1 MNNITIGLI
10 ISGAFCL
17 CLLISYKTGYYNG
30 VNDTLNK
37 QMAKTIISQNKTQQ
51 TIIDNINNSDKIIES
66 VNKQIAQ
73 QTTVH
78 KKQKEVIKYIVQTK
92 QICNINNNLIKLI
105 NKGWLNE

>member
-1 MNNITIGLI
+1 MNNVTTGLI

-37 QMAKTIISQNKTQQ
+37 QMKKTIITQNKTQQ

-66 VNKQIAQ
+66 INKQTAQ
-73 QTTVH
+73 QITVP
-78 KKQKEVIKYIVQTK
+78 KKQHEVIKYIVQTK
-92 QICNINNNLIKLI
+92 QICNIDNNLVELI
-105 NKGWLNE
+105 NKGWK